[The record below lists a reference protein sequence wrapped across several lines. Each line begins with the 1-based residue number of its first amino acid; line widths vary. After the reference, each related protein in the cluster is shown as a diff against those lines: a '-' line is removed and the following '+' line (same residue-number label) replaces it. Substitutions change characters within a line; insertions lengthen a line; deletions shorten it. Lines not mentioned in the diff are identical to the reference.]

1 MTCFCFFSLIWIFP
15 LVFWKFD
22 HFKSF
27 IAAQRRQQRSGLV
40 CDCDGD
46 VHQPWP
52 HCGHVCRRSGEAGPG
67 PGNNLKLIFSYLQ
80 NTNKIYG
87 ARKNRSNK
95 LWLQGSLPVRCLR
108 EIIETI
114 LKSIL
119 GCLPK
124 DVLQHNKMITK
135 SSLWSHRIDLCCISV
150 FLYIFIYFY
159 ALGTEP
165 MQISA

>member
-1 MTCFCFFSLIWIFP
+1 MFWVFFFP
-15 LVFWKFD
+15 SSEFFLLMFWKCD
-22 HFKSF
+22 HSKFF
-27 IAAQRRQQRSGLV
+27 VAAQRRQQRSGLV

-52 HCGHVCRRSGEAGPG
+52 HCGHVCCGSGEAGSG
-67 PGNNLKLIFSYLQ
+67 TGNNLKLIFSYLQ
-80 NTNKIYG
+80 NTNKSYG

-95 LWLQGSLPVRCLR
+95 LWLQNSPPVRCLR

-124 DVLQHNKMITK
+124 DVLQHNKMITE

-150 FLYIFIYFY
+150 FLFIFISFY